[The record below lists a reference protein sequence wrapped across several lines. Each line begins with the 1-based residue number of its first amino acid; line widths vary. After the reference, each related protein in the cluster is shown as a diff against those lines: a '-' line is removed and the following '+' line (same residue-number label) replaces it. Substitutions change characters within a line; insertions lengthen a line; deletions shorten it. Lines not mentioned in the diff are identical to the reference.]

1 MGEGGGK
8 IRRSPQIDEMGWP
21 AGGGAIRCTAARH
34 LNLAAGV
41 DSGLSSTRA
50 HPELEGDGCE
60 VHLQSA
66 EEEIEFVRRRDLK
79 RTRPTM
85 TANSG
90 ELNEIWRREEI
101 KARQRSREKEI
112 LEGEYN
118 TGYFK
123 AVANQKRRKKQI
135 DMLETPSGPME
146 DTQGYLEEN
155 NIKYVYMGVPLLRR
169 CQRQTGVGCGK
180 AGDKSEKPSSV
191 AMARS
196 WLRRGYSF

>member
-1 MGEGGGK
+1 
-8 IRRSPQIDEMGWP
+8 
-21 AGGGAIRCTAARH
+21 
-34 LNLAAGV
+34 
-41 DSGLSSTRA
+41 
-50 HPELEGDGCE
+50 
-60 VHLQSA
+60 
-66 EEEIEFVRRRDLK
+66 
-79 RTRPTM
+79 M